1 MSEIFVRWSVKD
13 ILLWEGDEKVIA
25 MKHSY
30 SAFNDLVTS
39 MQAPLSSHIFGEDF
53 HTKDPFHGRF
63 LGGTQGRAQISWQT
77 VRQGRYCARWKM
89 TCRQN

>member
-1 MSEIFVRWSVKD
+1 MSVRWSVRD

-39 MQAPLSSHIFGEDF
+39 MQAPLSSHIFSEDF

-63 LGGTQGRAQISWQT
+63 LGGTQKDTNKLANCETGTILCK
-77 VRQGRYCARWKM
+77 VEDDL
-89 TCRQN
+89 

>member
-39 MQAPLSSHIFGEDF
+39 MQAPLSFKTFTPKTPSM
-53 HTKDPFHGRF
+53 
-63 LGGTQGRAQISWQT
+63 GGFWGALRE
-77 VRQGRYCARWKM
+77 GHK
-89 TCRQN
+89 